1 LSLGRSTADK
11 LVGIHSVRSL
21 WQPIRVANETG
32 FARSTFKFPARLHFV
47 AQRGDRGQ
55 AWSSYNGF
63 DQSSVFG
70 WLSRIFGEASF
81 GCLSQRCGLSCWI
94 SSAASLRLAVASAIS
109 ALFSVR

>member
-1 LSLGRSTADK
+1 MFAASWLSLGRSTADK
-11 LVGIHSVRSL
+11 LVGIHSARSL

-70 WLSRIFGEASF
+70 SRASSEKPALDA
-81 GCLSQRCGLSCWI
+81 CLN
-94 SSAASLRLAVASAIS
+94 VP
-109 ALFSVR
+109 V